1 MIGARDILLQPFI
14 YLHLPFNLT
23 HCKTVILIA
32 YLKGKITFK
41 NPAYIYV
48 ECGGVGYHVNI
59 SLNTFQ
65 AMEEKEDIK
74 ILTYMQVKEDGHA
87 LYGFYDERERNLFI
101 HLISVSGVGVNTAR
115 VMLSGMNV
123 DAIINEQVA
132 TLNKI
137 KGIGPKTA
145 KRIILDLKDKV
156 LKDGGVADTI
166 TPTISN
172 TIVDEAL
179 SAMIALGFPRN
190 TVSKQLKMIMASQP
204 EITQVE
210 DLIKAALK
218 QLS

>member
-1 MIGARDILLQPFI
+1 M
-14 YLHLPFNLT
+14 
-23 HCKTVILIA
+23 IA

-41 NPAYIYV
+41 KPTYIYV

-59 SLNTFQ
+59 SLNTYQ
-65 AMEEKEDIK
+65 AIEDKEDIK
-74 ILTYMQVKEDGHA
+74 ILTYLQVKEDSQA
-87 LYGFYDERERNLFI
+87 LYGFYDERERNLFVL
-101 HLISVSGVGVNTAR
+101 LISVSGVGVNTAR
-115 VMLSGMNV
+115 VMLSGMSV
-123 DAIINEQVA
+123 DDMRSAIIHEQVA

-156 LKDGGVADTI
+156 LKDGAVVDSLS
-166 TPTISN
+166 PSISN
-172 TIVDEAL
+172 TMADEAL

-190 TVSKQLKMIMASQP
+190 TVNKQLNAIMANQTN
-204 EITQVE
+204 ITQVE

>member
-1 MIGARDILLQPFI
+1 M
-14 YLHLPFNLT
+14 
-23 HCKTVILIA
+23 IA

-59 SLNTFQ
+59 SLNTYQ
-65 AMEEKEDIK
+65 AIEDKEDIK

-87 LYGFYDERERNLFI
+87 LYGFYDERERNLFV

-115 VMLSGMNV
+115 VMLSGMSV
-123 DAIINEQVA
+123 DEMRSAIINEQVA

-156 LKDGGVADTI
+156 LKDGGATETLSPIV
-166 TPTISN
+166 SN

-190 TVSKQLKMIMASQP
+190 TVNKQLNAIMASQP
-204 EITQVE
+204 NITQVE

>member
-1 MIGARDILLQPFI
+1 
-14 YLHLPFNLT
+14 
-23 HCKTVILIA
+23 LIA

-41 NPAYIYV
+41 KPTYIYV

-59 SLNTFQ
+59 SLNTYQ
-65 AMEEKEDIK
+65 AIEDKEDIK
-74 ILTYMQVKEDGHA
+74 ILTYLQVKEDSQA
-87 LYGFYDERERNLFI
+87 LYGFYDERERNLFVL
-101 HLISVSGVGVNTAR
+101 LISVSGVGVNTAR
-115 VMLSGMNV
+115 VMLSGMSV
-123 DAIINEQVA
+123 DDMRSAIIHEQVA

-156 LKDGGVADTI
+156 LKDGAVADTLS
-166 TPTISN
+166 PSISN

-190 TVSKQLKMIMASQP
+190 TVNKQLNAIMASQTN
-204 EITQVE
+204 ITQVE

>member
-1 MIGARDILLQPFI
+1 M
-14 YLHLPFNLT
+14 
-23 HCKTVILIA
+23 IA

-41 NPAYIYV
+41 KPTYIYV

-59 SLNTFQ
+59 SLNTYQ
-65 AMEEKEDIK
+65 AIEDKENIK
-74 ILTYMQVKEDGHA
+74 ILTYLQVKEDSQA
-87 LYGFYDERERNLFI
+87 LYGFYDERESNLFVL
-101 HLISVSGVGVNTAR
+101 LISVSGVGVNTAR
-115 VMLSGMNV
+115 VMLSGMSV
-123 DAIINEQVA
+123 DDMRSAIIHEQVA

-156 LKDGGVADTI
+156 LKDGAVADSLS
-166 TPTISN
+166 PSISN
-172 TIVDEAL
+172 TMADEAL

-190 TVSKQLKMIMASQP
+190 TVNKQLNAIMANQTD
-204 EITQVE
+204 ITQVE